1 MIPTSAELIKSK
13 NLYEVNFLKI
23 PNCPKNCKKDL
34 YCVYQGMTIL
44 FYYLLYVLITVP
56 MYTNKVFILTYLG
69 HWSISINYDY
79 I

>member
-1 MIPTSAELIKSK
+1 
-13 NLYEVNFLKI
+13 
-23 PNCPKNCKKDL
+23 
-34 YCVYQGMTIL
+34 MTIL

-56 MYTNKVFILTYLG
+56 MYTNKVSILTYLG

>member
-1 MIPTSAELIKSK
+1 
-13 NLYEVNFLKI
+13 
-23 PNCPKNCKKDL
+23 
-34 YCVYQGMTIL
+34 MTIL

-69 HWSISINYDY
+69 YWSISINYDY